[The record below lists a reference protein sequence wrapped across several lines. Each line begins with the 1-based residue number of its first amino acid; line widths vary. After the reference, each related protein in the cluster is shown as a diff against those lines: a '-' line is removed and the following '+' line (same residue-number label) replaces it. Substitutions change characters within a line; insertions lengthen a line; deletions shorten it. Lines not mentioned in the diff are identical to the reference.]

1 MCLRTKGG
9 NAVVTEFDFK
19 IDGDQLRGK
28 GWRGLIALGF
38 VLAARRGIIIA
49 ILALLVTLSGGLLQ
63 LSQVLQHLI
72 GT

>member
-1 MCLRTKGG
+1 
-9 NAVVTEFDFK
+9 VVTEFDFK

-38 VLAARRGIIIA
+38 VLTARRGVIIA
-49 ILALLVTLSGGLLQ
+49 ILALLSAGLLQ
-63 LSQVLQHLI
+63 LSQLLQHLM